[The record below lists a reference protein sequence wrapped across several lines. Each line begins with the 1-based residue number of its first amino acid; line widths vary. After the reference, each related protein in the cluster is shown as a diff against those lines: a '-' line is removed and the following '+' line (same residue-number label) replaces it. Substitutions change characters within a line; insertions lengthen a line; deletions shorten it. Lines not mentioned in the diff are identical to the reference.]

1 MALPIGSIIKE
12 LFTGGVTELVDEVV
26 TSKEERE
33 ELKLR
38 LRQAEAELTKVIE
51 QEVSKRWAADMASDS
66 WLSKNIRP
74 LILAFLVV
82 ATVVLMFVDSGYI
95 EFEVKASWVDLLQVT
110 LITVIGAYFGS
121 RGLEKIRYGKQ

>member
-110 LITVIGAYFGS
+110 LITVIGAYSG
-121 RGLEKIRYGKQ
+121 

>member
-1 MALPIGSIIKE
+1 MALPIGTIIKE

-38 LRQAEAELTKVIE
+38 LRQAEADLTKVIE

-82 ATVVLMFVDSGYI
+82 ATVVLVFVDSGYI

-121 RGLEKIRYGKQ
+121 RGLEKIRYGK